1 MYGYIMRPPV
11 IQTWGMDSVLD
22 RKELREDGYTIED
35 DVNLNN
41 NNQEDTKLNP
51 VLILSDQQVEHV

>member
-1 MYGYIMRPPV
+1 MYGYIMGPPV
-11 IQTWGMDSVLD
+11 IQTPGMDSVLD